1 MHLSLQPELLSCC
14 CLPALVFPLR
24 PVRATTAAPMMG
36 KHPLSKAASG
46 CHGGPF
52 WTLRNGLYRY
62 NGSSGSARVI
72 QRFSKLIAMVQI
84 LSAIRG

>member
-1 MHLSLQPELLSCC
+1 MRLWLQQGLFYCC
-14 CLPALVFPLR
+14 CLRSLLFPLR

-52 WTLRNGLYRY
+52 WTLRNGLYKY
-62 NGSSGSARVI
+62 NGSSASARVI

-84 LSAIRG
+84 LIAIRG